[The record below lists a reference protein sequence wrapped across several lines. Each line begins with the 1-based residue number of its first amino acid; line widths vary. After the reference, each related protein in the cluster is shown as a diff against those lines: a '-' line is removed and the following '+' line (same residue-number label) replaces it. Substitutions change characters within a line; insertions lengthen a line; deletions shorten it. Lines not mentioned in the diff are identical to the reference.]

1 MRLQV
6 YLLGICIGFSSCYS
20 DEGNINE
27 EVQLGYEV
35 SLIDGFEYR
44 LYPPCTD
51 TALFG
56 VTKAK
61 KIKTLDTNL
70 YGTQIIICRTD
81 TFYVLGNEVIF
92 KWKPK
97 EWAQPSS
104 DRKGWKNAYPEGTYF
119 TWWGC
124 IDSVIV
130 NGESH
135 YNPIRESNMPTDTK
149 IYLSLDKDAL
159 LFLRDSIPLLS
170 IPKHSAY
177 GYDGIQ
183 ILLSSY
189 QIKSSQQ

>member
-6 YLLGICIGFSSCYS
+6 YLLGICTALSSCYS

-27 EVQLGYEV
+27 EVQLGYKV
-35 SLIDGFEYR
+35 SLTDGFEYR

-70 YGTQIIICRTD
+70 YSTKLIICRTD

-92 KWKPK
+92 KWNPK
-97 EWAQPSS
+97 EWAEPSS
-104 DRKGWKNAYPEGTYF
+104 DRKGWENAYPEGTYF

-130 NGESH
+130 NGKSQ
-135 YNPIRESNMPTDTK
+135 YNPIRTSVMPNFTEVR
-149 IYLSLDKDAL
+149 L
-159 LFLRDSIPLLS
+159 LLNISSFRCCNDSIMEYS
-170 IPKHSAY
+170 IN
-177 GYDGIQ
+177 DGVGA
-183 ILLSSY
+183 
-189 QIKSSQQ
+189 

>member
-1 MRLQV
+1 MRLQF
-6 YLLGICIGFSSCYS
+6 YLLSICVALSSCSS

-44 LYPPCTD
+44 LYPSCTD

-56 VTKAK
+56 VTKTK
-61 KIKTLDTNL
+61 TIKTLDTNL
-70 YGTQIIICRTD
+70 YSTQIIICRTD
-81 TFYVLGNEVIF
+81 TFSVLGNEVIF

-104 DRKGWKNAYPEGTYF
+104 DRKGWENAYPEGTYF

-130 NGESH
+130 NGQS
-135 YNPIRESNMPTDTK
+135 YPNTVRSTAMPTYA
-149 IYLSLDKDAL
+149 IV
-159 LFLRDSIPLLS
+159 F
-170 IPKHSAY
+170 
-177 GYDGIQ
+177 
-183 ILLSSY
+183 LSSNKE
-189 QIKSSQQ
+189 KSNCCSDSSLVISIDAGSGAHFTGSTMYFK